1 MIKQKD
7 FNDEIPSPKRKSH
20 YKKENYMKQY
30 GLNSAEYIK
39 CLFIDYLLS
48 KDEDSIIG
56 NEFMYGIKRKLVDL
70 VVLKKHKTIAVEV
83 KSNNDNLIRLEEQIK
98 EYKKIFDYVLIV
110 TTEKH
115 KNNVIGTVSDDI
127 GIYIVQDDSSI
138 IKIRNPW
145 KQKSKDKIEL
155 LYSVN
160 TRYLCKVGNYSY
172 GKYNA
177 DELRGLFVKKRISYI
192 QEILFTYL
200 YEKYNKKFNLF
211 ISERGVNTH
220 IEDLCIL
227 SSSFQ
232 IE

>member
-1 MIKQKD
+1 
-7 FNDEIPSPKRKSH
+7 
-20 YKKENYMKQY
+20 MKQY

-138 IKIRNPW
+138 IMVTFKDLIINIFKFSPNFIRLSPFMNLVYYLIMFF
-145 KQKSKDKIEL
+145 QK
-155 LYSVN
+155 
-160 TRYLCKVGNYSY
+160 G
-172 GKYNA
+172 
-177 DELRGLFVKKRISYI
+177 
-192 QEILFTYL
+192 
-200 YEKYNKKFNLF
+200 
-211 ISERGVNTH
+211 
-220 IEDLCIL
+220 
-227 SSSFQ
+227 
-232 IE
+232 

>member
-1 MIKQKD
+1 
-7 FNDEIPSPKRKSH
+7 
-20 YKKENYMKQY
+20 MKQY

-39 CLFIDYLLS
+39 CLFIDYLLY
-48 KDEDSIIG
+48 KKENQIIG
-56 NEFMYGIKRKLVDL
+56 NEFMYGLKRKVVDL
-70 VVLKKHKTIAVEV
+70 VVLKKNRTFAVEI
-83 KSNNDNLIRLEEQIK
+83 KSSNDNLIRLEEQIR
-98 EYKKIFDYVLIV
+98 EYKKVFDYVLIV

-115 KNNVIGTVSDDI
+115 KTNIIEKTSDDI
-127 GIYIVQDDSSI
+127 GIYIVQDDLSI
-138 IKIRNPW
+138 IKFRNPSI
-145 KQKSKDKIEL
+145 QKNKDKIEL

-160 TRYLCKVGNYSY
+160 ARYLCKIGNYSY
-172 GKYNA
+172 GKYNS
-177 DELRGLFVKKRISYI
+177 DELRSLFAKKRISYI

-200 YEKYNKKFNLF
+200 YEKYNNKFNLF

>member
-1 MIKQKD
+1 MMKL
-7 FNDEIPSPKRKSH
+7 PSPKRKSH

-70 VVLKKHKTIAVEV
+70 VVLKKHRTIAVEV

-211 ISERGVNTH
+211 ISERGINTH

>member
-1 MIKQKD
+1 
-7 FNDEIPSPKRKSH
+7 
-20 YKKENYMKQY
+20 MKQY

-39 CLFIDYLLS
+39 CLFIDYLLY
-48 KDEDSIIG
+48 KKENQIIG
-56 NEFMYGIKRKLVDL
+56 NEFMYGLKRKLVDL
-70 VVLKKHKTIAVEV
+70 VVLKKNRTFAVEI
-83 KSNNDNLIRLEEQIK
+83 KSSNDNLIRLEEQIR

-115 KNNVIGTVSDDI
+115 KNNIIEKASDDI
-127 GIYIVQDDSSI
+127 GIYIVQDDLSI
-138 IKIRNPW
+138 IKFRNPSI
-145 KQKSKDKIEL
+145 QKNKDKIEL

-160 TRYLCKVGNYSY
+160 ARYLCKIGNYSY

-177 DELRGLFVKKRISYI
+177 DELRSLFAKKRISYI
-192 QEILFTYL
+192 QEILFKYL

>member
-1 MIKQKD
+1 
-7 FNDEIPSPKRKSH
+7 
-20 YKKENYMKQY
+20 MKQY

-48 KDEDSIIG
+48 KNEKQIIG

-70 VVLKKHKTIAVEV
+70 IVLKKNKTFAVEI
-83 KSNNDNLIRLEEQIK
+83 KSNNDNLIRLEEKIK

-115 KNNVIGTVSDDI
+115 KNNIIGKVSDDI
-127 GIYIVQDDSSI
+127 GIYIIQDDLST
-138 IKIRNPW
+138 IKVRNPRI
-145 KQKSKDKIEL
+145 QNSKDKIEL
-155 LYSVN
+155 LYSIN
-160 TRYLCKVGNYSY
+160 ARYLYKKGNYSY
-172 GKYNA
+172 RKYNA
-177 DELRGLFVKKRISYI
+177 DEIRGLLIKKRISYI

-200 YEKYNKKFNLF
+200 HEKYNSKFNLF
-211 ISERGVNTH
+211 INERGANTH